1 MSDHQHSIARET
13 DHLEQLDLEVKF
25 VTGEAG
31 LVAGYA
37 SLFGKPADTVRD
49 VIAPGAFAASI
60 ARRLPEM
67 LREHKGD
74 PIGTWTDVTEDDLGL
89 RVTGRFDLSTQAGRV
104 AHADVLAGRMD
115 GLSIGYFAKKSDRAG
130 DGVRT
135 LREVDLAEISIVRR
149 PASSRA
155 RILSVKSMEPS
166 TMTDN
171 PTATPE
177 AEDEVKA
184 LGDRLAAIE
193 AKAAAIET
201 KSADAAKITRRLD
214 EIEKRLARPAIGT
227 KSAGDTEEV
236 EVKAAFADYL
246 RTGRASAEVKALT
259 IESPGTGGVIA
270 PPQVSTSIIQ
280 KIAEF
285 SPVRQL
291 ASSIGLS
298 APLVQIPRL
307 VDEVEVGEV
316 TETSTR
322 PEGELSFEQI
332 DLKPHEMA
340 VIVPMSKT
348 VVEDAAVDLVSF
360 VSNHV
365 ARRFGIKEAGWF
377 VKGNGTSQAEGILT
391 SPEVG
396 VTDSAVSGGVVAD
409 DLVEIYYGIKSV
421 YATRGS
427 WLMNRKTMASIRKLK
442 DETGVYLWQ
451 PALAAG
457 QPPTLLGRPVYEA
470 PDMPDPV
477 AGATPIAFGDIAS
490 GYLIADRI
498 ALEIAR
504 DDLTGWGTG
513 LVKILARRR
522 VGGRVVLGEA
532 ISKLKIKA

>member
-1 MSDHQHSIARET
+1 MQRPEHSTANDR
-13 DHLEQLDLEVKF
+13 LERLDFEVKF
-25 VTGEAG
+25 VAGEAG

-37 SLFGKPADTVRD
+37 SLFGKPADTVHD
-49 VIAPGAFAASI
+49 IVVPGAFAASI
-60 ARRLPEM
+60 ARRLPQM

-74 PIGTWTDVTEDDLGL
+74 PIGEWTDVTEDDLGL
-89 RVTGRFDLSTQAGRV
+89 RVTGRFDLSTQAGRS

-135 LREVDLAEISIVRR
+135 LREIDLAEISIVRR

-155 RILSVKSMEPS
+155 RILSVKSEPS

-171 PTATPE
+171 PTTTE
-177 AEDEVKA
+177 TEDDAFKA
-184 LGDRLAAIE
+184 VTDRLAAIE
-193 AKAAAIET
+193 AKST
-201 KSADAAKITRRLD
+201 DAAKITRRLD
-214 EIEKRLARPAIGT
+214 DIEKRLARPAIGT
-227 KSAGDTEEV
+227 KSADDTEEA

-270 PPQVSTSIIQ
+270 PPQVSTTIIQ

-298 APLVQIPRL
+298 APLIQIPRL
-307 VDEVEVGEV
+307 VDEVDVGEV

-322 PEGELSFEQI
+322 PQSDLSFEQI

-365 ARRFGIKEAGWF
+365 ARRFGIKEAAWF
-377 VKGNGTSQAEGILT
+377 VNGNGTSQAEGVLT
-391 SPEVG
+391 STEVG
-396 VTDSAVSGGVVAD
+396 VIDAAGTDVVAD
-409 DLVEIYYGIKSV
+409 DLIETYYGIKSV
-421 YATRGS
+421 YATRGA
-427 WLMNRKTMASIRKLK
+427 WLMNRKTMAAVRKLK
-442 DETGVYLWQ
+442 DEVGSHLWQ

-470 PDMPDPV
+470 PDMPDP
-477 AGATPIAFGDIAS
+477 APGATPIAFGDLAS

-532 ISKLKIKA
+532 LTKLKLKP